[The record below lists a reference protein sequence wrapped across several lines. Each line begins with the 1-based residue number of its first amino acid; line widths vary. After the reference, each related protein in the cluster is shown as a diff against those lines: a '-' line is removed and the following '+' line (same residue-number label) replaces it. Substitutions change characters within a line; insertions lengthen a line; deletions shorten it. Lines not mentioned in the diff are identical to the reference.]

1 MLARQVAERRREQA
15 EARRREP
22 RSQRRKRL
30 LAATCWWDGAGSSA
44 RSRHVDGVERMLDGL

>member
-1 MLARQVAERRREQA
+1 MLARQVADRRREQA

-22 RSQRRKRL
+22 RSLRRKRL
-30 LAATCWWDGAGSSA
+30 LAATCWPDPGSSA